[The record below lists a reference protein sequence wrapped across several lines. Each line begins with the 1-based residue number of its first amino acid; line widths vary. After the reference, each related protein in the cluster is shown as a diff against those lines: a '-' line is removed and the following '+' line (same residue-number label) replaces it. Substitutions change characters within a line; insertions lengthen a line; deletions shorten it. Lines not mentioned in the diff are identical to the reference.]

1 MAPKV
6 QLLYF
11 DGYGRAEIIRII
23 LNYGGIPFEDKRV
36 TWEEWPQIKPS
47 KKLLYIDLIHNSK
60 ITLTIINIF
69 QQPSVDS
76 CQS

>member
-23 LNYGGIPFEDKRV
+23 LNYGGIEFEDKRV
-36 TWEEWPQIKPS
+36 TWDTWPQIKPS
-47 KKLLYIDLIHNSK
+47 KQWFD
-60 ITLTIINIF
+60 
-69 QQPSVDS
+69 
-76 CQS
+76 